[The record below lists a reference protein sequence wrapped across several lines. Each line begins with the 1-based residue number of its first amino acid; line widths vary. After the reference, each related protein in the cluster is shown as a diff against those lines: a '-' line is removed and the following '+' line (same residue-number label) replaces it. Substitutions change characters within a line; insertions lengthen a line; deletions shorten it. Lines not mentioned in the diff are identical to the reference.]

1 MAMQYDVSSIHLNS
15 TGFGYMGRTRVKG
28 LVVTSAGG
36 TGGTVGIWDTTTA
49 LVSATYEQSGN
60 TVTVTKSAHG
70 LVTGQRVGL
79 SFGVASGNSAT
90 NGNYTITVLTAST
103 FTITDINSRTI
114 VAGTACSYVANTG
127 TGNSTQWHATFDIP
141 AFAGC
146 TNIVF
151 PGEGILIE
159 NALYLT
165 LTPTYITAVTA
176 FYG

>member
-1 MAMQYDVSSIHLNS
+1 MQTDVSSISLNS

-36 TGGTVGIWDTTTA
+36 TGGTVGIWDTETV
-49 LVSATYEQSGN
+49 LVSATYGQSGN
-60 TVTVTKSAHG
+60 TVTITKSAHG
-70 LVTGQRVGL
+70 LVSGQKIGI
-79 SFGVASGNSAT
+79 SFATASGVSAT
-90 NGNYTITVLTAST
+90 NGNYVITVLTSST

-114 VAGTACSYVANTG
+114 AAGTACSYAANTG
-127 TGNSTQWHATFDIP
+127 SSNSTQWEATFDIP

-151 PGEGILIE
+151 PGEGILIQ
-159 NALYLT
+159 NALYIT
-165 LTPTYITAVTA
+165 LTATYITAVTA

>member
-1 MAMQYDVSSIHLNS
+1 MMQTDVSSISLNS

-36 TGGTVGIWDTTTA
+36 TGGTVGIWDTETV
-49 LVSATYEQSGN
+49 LVSATYGQSGN
-60 TVTVTKSAHG
+60 TVTITKSAHG
-70 LVTGQRVGL
+70 LVSGQKIGI
-79 SFGVASGNSAT
+79 SFATASGVSAT
-90 NGNYTITVLTAST
+90 NGNYVITVLTSST

-114 VAGTACSYVANTG
+114 AAGTACSYAANTG
-127 TGNSTQWHATFDIP
+127 SSNSTQWEATFDIP

-151 PGEGILIE
+151 PGEGILIQ
-159 NALYLT
+159 NALYIT
-165 LTPTYITAVTA
+165 LTATYITAVTA